1 LVTDQITIPKGQ
13 KGPHVM
19 QRIPPSE
26 QLRKQLDDLLDN
38 GLAGQEDPIGT
49 LVQLGAQ
56 LVVQEL
62 LERETTEQL
71 GRGHYQHRQPGQ
83 PLRGHRNGYEPGRL
97 RTAEGEINVQVPQVR
112 DWIGNG
118 PYRSSLM
125 AFLRGNSDVLKRL
138 AAEMYA
144 RGLSVRDIEDAL
156 QDATGEPLLS
166 RTAVSELSETLWE
179 DYQAFCERDLSS
191 FEVEYVFVDAVYE
204 GLRQWGCSQGLLCAW
219 AICQDGRKVMLH
231 LALGSRESYDNCLEF
246 LRHMVQRGLR
256 TPVLVATDGAPGL
269 ISAVEQ
275 VWGKSLRQRCLA
287 HKMRNILDKVSPAAR
302 EELKRRV
309 QDVFYAPSLETAKE
323 RAAKVL
329 RDYQEEHPAAMRS
342 FNDDLQACL
351 VYLRCPLAHHKSI
364 RTTNLLERAFQE
376 SRRRTKV
383 IPHFFTEKACL
394 KLVFSALWKT
404 SQRWRKVTMTELE
417 QQQLELL
424 RKELELPPYNR

>member
-1 LVTDQITIPKGQ
+1 
-13 KGPHVM
+13 M

-26 QLRKQLDDLLDN
+26 QIRKQLDSLLNN
-38 GLAGQEDPIGT
+38 GLAGQENLVGT

-71 GRGHYQHRQPGQ
+71 GRGHYQHHRPDQ
-83 PLRGHRNGYEPGRL
+83 PLRGHRNGYEPGCL
-97 RTAEGEINVQVPQVR
+97 RTAEGDIAVQVPQVR
-112 DWIGNG
+112 DWVEEG
-118 PYRSSLM
+118 PYRSNLM
-125 AFLRGNSDVLKRL
+125 TFLRGNSDVLNRL

-166 RTAVSELSETLWE
+166 RNAVSELSETLWE

-191 FEVEYVFVDAVYE
+191 FMVEYVFIDAVYE

-219 AICQDGRKVMLH
+219 AICRDGRKVMLH
-231 LALGSRESYDNCLEF
+231 LALGSRESYENCLEF
-246 LRHMVQRGLR
+246 IRDMVQRGLR

-269 ISAVEQ
+269 ISAVKQ

-302 EELKRRV
+302 EEIKRRV
-309 QDVFYAPSLETAKE
+309 QDVFYAPSLEIATE

-329 RDYQEEHPAAMRS
+329 HDYQKEHPAAMRS
-342 FNDDLQACL
+342 FNDDLEACL
-351 VYLRCPLAHHKSI
+351 VYLRCPLAHHKAI

-424 RKELELPPYNR
+424 RKELELPSYNR

>member
-1 LVTDQITIPKGQ
+1 M
-13 KGPHVM
+13 H
-19 QRIPPSE
+19 RIPPSDGIRQQISE
-26 QLRKQLDDLLDN
+26 LLEDGLEDEDNALGRLMQLS
-38 GLAGQEDPIGT
+38 
-49 LVQLGAQ
+49 AQ
-56 LVVQEL
+56 LVVQEA
-62 LERETTEQL
+62 LERETTERL
-71 GRGHYQHRQPGQ
+71 GRGYYQRREADE
-83 PLRGHRNGYEPGRL
+83 PLKGYRNGYEPGRL
-97 RTAEGEINVQVPQVR
+97 RTAEGEIGIQVPQVR
-112 DWIGNG
+112 DWVGEG

-125 AFLRGNSDVLKRL
+125 AFLRGNTDVLNRL
-138 AAEMYA
+138 ATEMYA

-191 FEVEYVFVDAVYE
+191 FAVEYVFIDAVYE

-219 AICQDGRKVMLH
+219 AICRDGRKVMLH

-246 LRHMVQRGLR
+246 IRHMVRRGLR

-269 ISAVEQ
+269 IRAVEE

-302 EELKRRV
+302 EEIKRRV

-329 RDYQEEHPAAMRS
+329 RDYQQEHPAAMRS

-424 RKELELPPYNR
+424 RQELKLPLYNR

>member
-1 LVTDQITIPKGQ
+1 
-13 KGPHVM
+13 M

-26 QLRKQLDDLLDN
+26 QIRKQLDDLLDH
-38 GLAGQEDPIGT
+38 GLVGQENPIGT

-62 LERETTEQL
+62 LERETTERL
-71 GRGHYQHRQPGQ
+71 GRGHYQHRRPDE
-83 PLRGHRNGYEPGRL
+83 PLRGHRNGYEPGHL
-97 RTAEGEINVQVPQVR
+97 RTAEGEIPVQVPQVR
-112 DWIGNG
+112 DWIGEG

-125 AFLRGNSDVLKRL
+125 AFLRGNSDVLNRL

-179 DYQAFCERDLSS
+179 DYQAFCERDLSV
-191 FEVEYVFVDAVYE
+191 FEVEYLFIDAVYE
-204 GLRQWGCSQGLLCAW
+204 GLRQWGCNQGLLCAW
-219 AICQDGRKVMLH
+219 AICRDGRKVMLH
-231 LALGSRESYDNCLEF
+231 LALGSRESYDNCLAF
-246 LRHMVQRGLR
+246 IRDMLRRGLR

-287 HKMRNILDKVSPAAR
+287 HKMRNILDKVPPAVR
-302 EELKRRV
+302 EEIKRRV
-309 QDVFYAPSLETAKE
+309 QDVFYAPSLEIAKE

-329 RDYQEEHPAAMRS
+329 RDYQQEYPAAMRS
-342 FNDDLQACL
+342 FNDDLEACL

-424 RKELELPPYNR
+424 RKDLELPLYK

>member
-1 LVTDQITIPKGQ
+1 
-13 KGPHVM
+13 M

-26 QLRKQLDDLLDN
+26 QIRKELDELLNKGID
-38 GLAGQEDPIGT
+38 GLENPIGS

-71 GRGHYQHRQPGQ
+71 GRAHYQHRKPGE

-97 RTAEGEINVQVPQVR
+97 RTAEGEIEVQVPQVL
-112 DWIGNG
+112 DWMEEG

-125 AFLRGNSDVLKRL
+125 TFLRGNSDVLNRL
-138 AAEMYA
+138 ATEMYA
-144 RGLSVRDIEDAL
+144 RGLSVRDVEDAL
-156 QDATGEPLLS
+156 QDATGDPLLS

-179 DYQAFCERDLSS
+179 DYQAFCERDRSS
-191 FEVEYVFVDAVYE
+191 FAVEYVFVDAVYE

-219 AICQDGRKVMLH
+219 AICQDGRKVILH
-231 LALGSRESYDNCLEF
+231 LALGSRESYDNCLAF
-246 LRHMVQRGLR
+246 LRDMVRRGLR

-302 EELKRRV
+302 EEIKRRV
-309 QDVFYAPSLETAKE
+309 QDVFYAPSLEIAKE

-329 RDYQEEHPAAMRS
+329 HDYQKEHPAAMRS
-342 FNDDLQACL
+342 FNDDLEACL

-417 QQQLELL
+417 QQQLKLL
-424 RKELELPPYNR
+424 RKELELPLYNR

>member
-1 LVTDQITIPKGQ
+1 
-13 KGPHVM
+13 M

-26 QLRKQLDDLLDN
+26 QIRKELDDLLEN
-38 GLAGQEDPIGT
+38 GLAGQKDPIGT

-71 GRGHYQHRQPGQ
+71 GRAHYQHRKPEE
-83 PLRGHRNGYEPGRL
+83 PLRGYRNGYEPGRL
-97 RTAEGEINVQVPQVR
+97 RTAEGEIGIQVPQVR
-112 DWIGNG
+112 DWSGEG

-125 AFLRGNSDVLKRL
+125 AFLRGNTDVLSRL
-138 AAEMYA
+138 ATEMYA

-191 FEVEYVFVDAVYE
+191 FAVEYVFIDAVYE

-219 AICQDGRKVMLH
+219 AICRDGRKVMLH
-231 LALGSRESYDNCLEF
+231 LALGSRESYDNCLAF
-246 LRHMVQRGLR
+246 LRDMVRRGLR

-309 QDVFYAPSLETAKE
+309 QDVFYAPSLEIAEE
-323 RAAKVL
+323 RAVKVL
-329 RDYQEEHPAAMRS
+329 SDYQEEHPAAMRS
-342 FNDDLQACL
+342 FNDDLESCL

-383 IPHFFTEKACL
+383 IPKFFTEKACL

-417 QQQLELL
+417 QQQLKLL
-424 RKELELPPYNR
+424 RKELELPLYNR

>member
-1 LVTDQITIPKGQ
+1 
-13 KGPHVM
+13 M

-26 QLRKQLDDLLDN
+26 QLRKQLDGLLDN
-38 GLAGQEDPIGT
+38 GLAGQESLIST
-49 LVQLGAQ
+49 LVQIGAQ

-71 GRGHYQHRQPGQ
+71 GRAHYQHRRPGE
-83 PLRGHRNGYEPGRL
+83 PLRGHRNGYEAGGL
-97 RTAEGEINVQVPQVR
+97 RTGEGEIPVQVPQVR
-112 DWIGNG
+112 GWVGDG
-118 PYRSSLM
+118 PYRSELM
-125 AFLRGNSDVLKRL
+125 TFLRGNSDVLNRL
-138 AAEMYA
+138 AIEMYA

-179 DYQAFCERDLSS
+179 DYQAFCERDLSP
-191 FEVEYVFVDAVYE
+191 FAVEYVFIDAVYE
-204 GLRQWGCSQGLLCAW
+204 GLRQWGSSQGLLCAW
-219 AICQDGRKVMLH
+219 AICRDGRKVMLH
-231 LALGSRESYDNCLEF
+231 LALGSRESYDDCLAF
-246 LRHMVQRGLR
+246 IRDMVRRGLW

-269 ISAVEQ
+269 ISAVQQ

-302 EELKRRV
+302 EEMKRRV

-329 RDYQEEHPAAMRS
+329 RDYQKEHPAAMRS
-342 FNDDLQACL
+342 FNDDLEACL

-404 SQRWRKVTMTELE
+404 SQRWRKVTMTELD
-417 QQQLELL
+417 QQQVELL
-424 RKELELPPYNR
+424 RQELELPLYHQ

>member
-1 LVTDQITIPKGQ
+1 
-13 KGPHVM
+13 M

-26 QLRKQLDDLLDN
+26 QIRKELDELLNKGID
-38 GLAGQEDPIGT
+38 GLENPIGS

-71 GRGHYQHRQPGQ
+71 GRAHYQHRKPGE

-97 RTAEGEINVQVPQVR
+97 RTAEGEIEVQVPQVR
-112 DWIGNG
+112 DWMEEG

-125 AFLRGNSDVLKRL
+125 TFLRGNSDVLNRL
-138 AAEMYA
+138 ATEMYA
-144 RGLSVRDIEDAL
+144 RGLSVRDVEDAL
-156 QDATGEPLLS
+156 QDATGDPLLS

-179 DYQAFCERDLSS
+179 DYQAFCERDRSS
-191 FEVEYVFVDAVYE
+191 FAVEYVFVDAVYE

-219 AICQDGRKVMLH
+219 AICQDGRKVILH
-231 LALGSRESYDNCLEF
+231 LALGSRESYDNCLAF
-246 LRHMVQRGLR
+246 LRDMVRRGLR

-302 EELKRRV
+302 EEIKRRV
-309 QDVFYAPSLETAKE
+309 QDVFYAPSLEIAKE

-329 RDYQEEHPAAMRS
+329 HDYQKEHPAAMRS
-342 FNDDLQACL
+342 FNDDLEACL

-417 QQQLELL
+417 QQQLKLL
-424 RKELELPPYNR
+424 RKELELPLYNR

>member
-1 LVTDQITIPKGQ
+1 
-13 KGPHVM
+13 M

-26 QLRKQLDDLLDN
+26 QIRKELDELLNKGID
-38 GLAGQEDPIGT
+38 GLENPIGS

-71 GRGHYQHRQPGQ
+71 GRAHYQHRKPEE
-83 PLRGHRNGYEPGRL
+83 PLRGHRNDYEPGRL
-97 RTAEGEINVQVPQVR
+97 RTAEGEIEVQVPQVR
-112 DWIGNG
+112 DWIEEG

-125 AFLRGNSDVLKRL
+125 AFLRGNSDVLNRL
-138 AAEMYA
+138 ATEMYA
-144 RGLSVRDIEDAL
+144 RGLSVRDVEDAL
-156 QDATGEPLLS
+156 QDATGDPLLS

-191 FEVEYVFVDAVYE
+191 FAVEYVFVDAVYE

-219 AICQDGRKVMLH
+219 AICQDGRKVILH
-231 LALGSRESYDNCLEF
+231 LALGSRESYDNCLAF
-246 LRHMVQRGLR
+246 LRDMVRRGLR

-302 EELKRRV
+302 EEIKRRV
-309 QDVFYAPSLETAKE
+309 QDVFYAPSLEIAKE

-329 RDYQEEHPAAMRS
+329 HDYQKEHPAAMRS
-342 FNDDLQACL
+342 FNDDLEACL

-417 QQQLELL
+417 QQQLKLL
-424 RKELELPPYNR
+424 RKELELPLYNR

>member
-1 LVTDQITIPKGQ
+1 MP
-13 KGPHVM
+13 
-19 QRIPPSE
+19 RIPPSE
-26 QLRKQLDDLLDN
+26 QIRKQLDDLLDH
-38 GLAGQEDPIGT
+38 GLVGQENPIGT

-62 LERETTEQL
+62 LERETTERL
-71 GRGHYQHRQPGQ
+71 GRGHYQHRRPDE
-83 PLRGHRNGYEPGRL
+83 PLRGHRNGYEPGHL
-97 RTAEGEINVQVPQVR
+97 RTAEGEIAVQVPQVR
-112 DWIGNG
+112 DWIGEG

-125 AFLRGNSDVLKRL
+125 AFLRGNSDVLNRL

-179 DYQAFCERDLSS
+179 DYQAFCERDLSV
-191 FEVEYVFVDAVYE
+191 FEVEYLFIDAVYE
-204 GLRQWGCSQGLLCAW
+204 GLRQWGCNQGLLCAW
-219 AICQDGRKVMLH
+219 AICRDGRKVMLH
-231 LALGSRESYDNCLEF
+231 LALGSRESYDNCLAF
-246 LRHMVQRGLR
+246 IRDMLRRGLR

-269 ISAVEQ
+269 ISAVQQ

-287 HKMRNILDKVSPAAR
+287 HKMRNILDKVPPAAR
-302 EELKRRV
+302 EEIKRRV
-309 QDVFYAPSLETAKE
+309 QDVFYAPSLEIAKE

-329 RDYQEEHPAAMRS
+329 RDYQQEYPAAMRS
-342 FNDDLQACL
+342 FNDDLEACL

-424 RKELELPPYNR
+424 RKDLELPLYT